1 MLLLTLTLLADLYVS
16 DIEVDNYTVLLVL
29 CCLIVVVT
37 QRAIQPQSKPI
48 PLPAAEDGACMIF
61 RTHQGS

>member
-29 CCLIVVVT
+29 CRLIVVVT
-37 QRAIQPQSKPI
+37 QRAVQPQSKPI